1 MKELFTLLLIAS
13 SLFCNAQ
20 LPKTENGKLV
30 LENPITFKTGSAEL
44 TDEGK
49 ETLKPVKEFLLQK
62 DYITTLRVEGHLD
75 NSLSGSASQ
84 TLTEKRAMTVCKWLI
99 ENGIDCK
106 RLMPV
111 GFGSTKP
118 IASNDD
124 PIEKAQ
130 NRRIEFIPAALK
142 GKAIGGMPLDGGGAL
157 AGDPCN

>member
-1 MKELFTLLLIAS
+1 MKVFFIIPAILTC
-13 SLFCNAQ
+13 LFCKAQ

-30 LENPITFKTGSAEL
+30 LENPVTFKTGSAEL

-49 ETLKPVKEFLLQK
+49 EALKPIKEFLLQK

-75 NSLSGSASQ
+75 NFLTGSASQ
-84 TLTEKRAMTVCKWLI
+84 ILTEKRAMAICKWLI

-106 RLMPV
+106 RLIPV
-111 GFGSTKP
+111 GFGSAKP
-118 IASNDD
+118 IVSNDD

-142 GKAIGGMPLDGGGAL
+142 GKAIGGMPLDGGGVV